1 MSRHEQE
8 NNLENYF
15 RQSGKYKNQLFSRT
29 QMNQSINQSR
39 NAIIIDEG
47 NLALQ
52 TDINQNLHQMR
63 KIPNRLVIGDLNT
76 FNQTLLEKTGKN
88 FNSRQVGAYSTQT
101 TSPLKMQKTVNASSM
116 FKSQSS
122 LKNQRKLRYHKIQV
136 QDDELNKYVHQIT
149 ERVKSNQ
156 MKESQMNGNI
166 FNPQNDSQII
176 SINEQTP
183 AKIQI
188 TNLIKKLTIKK
199 RSQGPFGLILRET
212 SDQRKLDNYDK
223 YQQTWQ
229 SFENYST
236 SYMQTRTNQNQ
247 SQLKQSSNRE
257 SLMKKAEEFTTNSL
271 ERQALQR
278 ALFSQQKYIPQQ
290 IWYDSLRNFN
300 ENQDTQQQ
308 TNGNQQRTRTSEG
321 PRHRYQKL
329 NSNKLTN
336 IFARVKSICS
346 SQDPDQGYRTQML
359 GCPNIEDLKN
369 IKIEGS
375 NKLESEINQ
384 CYRTEANQRYF
395 CINAN
400 LIDLETGERELDH
413 SNETIA
419 KHIDKKL
426 LY

>member
-1 MSRHEQE
+1 MFRHEEE

-47 NLALQ
+47 NLAQQ
-52 TDINQNLHQMR
+52 TDINQNLLQMR

-76 FNQTLLEKTGKN
+76 FNYTLLEKTGKN

-122 LKNQRKLRYHKIQV
+122 LKNQKKLRYHKIQV

-156 MKESQMNGNI
+156 MKESQMNGNTL
-166 FNPQNDSQII
+166 NPQNDSQII

-183 AKIQI
+183 TKIQI

-199 RSQGPFGLILRET
+199 RSNGPFGPILRGTNLNQPKLITIEGIIK
-212 SDQRKLDNYDK
+212 QRFFNEKSRRVYK
-223 YQQTWQ
+223 QKFGKI
-229 SFENYST
+229 SFAESFVFTAKVYT
-236 SYMQTRTNQNQ
+236 IKIKEQ
-247 SQLKQSSNRE
+247 NRE
-257 SLMKKAEEFTTNSL
+257 
-271 ERQALQR
+271 
-278 ALFSQQKYIPQQ
+278 
-290 IWYDSLRNFN
+290 
-300 ENQDTQQQ
+300 
-308 TNGNQQRTRTSEG
+308 
-321 PRHRYQKL
+321 
-329 NSNKLTN
+329 
-336 IFARVKSICS
+336 
-346 SQDPDQGYRTQML
+346 GYRTQML

-369 IKIEGS
+369 IKIEGT

-400 LIDLETGERELDH
+400 LIDLDTGEKELDY
-413 SNETIA
+413 SNETIV